1 MILDKKTIQN
11 FKLPSTFSI
20 TDINNIN
27 LIEYAYLQGYS
38 EPKKNSAASILL
50 ENKTTGDKII
60 VNKNTNNQY
69 YFNPENDNDNG
80 KVYHF
85 ILNRLN
91 DRLEILNNPSGFEK
105 RSVFVI
111 AANYLNTPQ
120 QEINLTPEILE
131 NKPTPELGNNLNI
144 KPLLKKEFLKSR
156 DISNNTIVNPKFK
169 DNIFNA
175 YAPGKT
181 KGTFI
186 PNIAFP
192 LYDSTN
198 LNKVTGYEIR
208 NNNFKSILGNHNNL
222 WHSEIP
228 KHLNDISTI
237 VFGESAIDCL
247 SHFELNKKDNK
258 ETVYFS
264 FSGNIYDN
272 KINSFLSAIEPLV
285 KTNPNINF
293 KSITD
298 NDHNG
303 SQYDFRILT
312 SFINKFTEGIH
323 IEFDV
328 TKPQLNFH
336 IHNLKD
342 SVDTIF
348 DVHLK
353 ELKKAIEPFNSNLS
367 PMDNKGTANQRKN
380 IIDIQLPITDN
391 SYNDIFNFL
400 AKTYLNNINMT
411 LEKAQPKFKDWNE
424 ELQKSAREQK
434 KRNNIK
440 I

>member
-1 MILDKKTIQN
+1 MILDKRTIQN
-11 FKLPSTFSI
+11 FKLPSSFSI
-20 TDINNIN
+20 QDINNIN
-27 LIEYAYLQGYS
+27 LIDFAYSQGYS
-38 EPKKNSAASILL
+38 EPKKNSAASVVL
-50 ENKTTGDKII
+50 ENKSTGDKII

-69 YFNPENDNDNG
+69 YFNPDNDNDNG
-80 KVYHF
+80 KLYHF

-91 DRLEILNNPSGFEK
+91 AGIQVLANPTGFEK

-120 QEINLTPEILE
+120 EEVNLTPEITK
-131 NKPTPELGNNLNI
+131 NKPTPKLGDNLNI

-156 DISNNTIVNPKFK
+156 DISNNTLTNPKFK
-169 DNIFNA
+169 NHIFNA

-181 KGTFI
+181 EGTFI

-192 LYDSTN
+192 LYDSIN

-208 NNNFKSILGNHNNL
+208 NNNFKSILGNHTNL

-228 KHLNDISTI
+228 KDLNEISTI

-247 SHFELNKKDNK
+247 SHFELNKKENK
-258 ETVYFS
+258 DTVYFS
-264 FSGNIYDN
+264 FSGNIYGD
-272 KINSFLSAIEPLV
+272 KIETFLKSIAPLIE
-285 KTNPNINF
+285 KNPNINF

-303 SQYDFRILT
+303 SKYDFRILT
-312 SFINKFTEGIH
+312 SFINNFNKGRH
-323 IEFDV
+323 IEFEV
-328 TKPQLNFH
+328 TKPTLNFH
-336 IHNLKD
+336 IHDFID

-348 DVHLK
+348 DIHLK
-353 ELKKAIEPFNSNLS
+353 ELKKSLETFNSNLS
-367 PMDNKGTANQRKN
+367 PLFSKGTANQRKN
-380 IIDIQLPITDN
+380 TIDLQLPNTDL
-391 SYNDIFNFL
+391 SYNEIFNFL
-400 AKTYLNNINMT
+400 AKTYLEKFNMT
-411 LEKAQPKFKDWNE
+411 LEKAQPKFNDWNE

-434 KRNNIK
+434 KTNNFK